1 MAVEVAK
8 QRRLYNQFSMGI
20 DVDVDSGPDDYKR
33 EQKEKKKEPK
43 TPDAPMGVY
52 YNYVHDL
59 ESVWWI
65 AVWAL
70 FNFEKEHADEIDSSA
85 ATERKINKFKLFS
98 GIVRNMDRF
107 DFFLEPDN
115 YKEATK
121 WVPTYFKDF
130 ALTLDTIANA
140 IRKFYIKKAAK
151 KINRILWDESSTI
164 HGKFILLL
172 SELEMEEFE
181 IVRVPGIDDKIV
193 GVLGIDGKIVHI
205 PGIDGEIVHIYG
217 TADEI
222 PSAKRRT
229 DEQDSERSNKR
240 QR

>member
-65 AVWAL
+65 AVWVL
-70 FNFEKEHADEIDSSA
+70 FNFEKKHAGSDEVDSRA
-85 ATERKINKFKLFS
+85 AEQRKLYERKLFS
-98 GIVRNMDRF
+98 GIVCNVDRF
-107 DFFLEPDN
+107 DFLLEPDN

-121 WVPTYFKDF
+121 WLPKYLKSFITN
-130 ALTLDTIANA
+130 LDSMANA
-140 IRKFYIKKAAK
+140 ITKVYRKKVLK
-151 KINRILWDESSTI
+151 KIDRILWDESSTI
-164 HGKFILLL
+164 HGKFIRLLRRV
-172 SELEMEEFE
+172 EMEEFK
-181 IVRVPGIDDKIV
+181 IVRVLEIDDEISP
-193 GVLGIDGKIVHI
+193 LSLSSAPLQIIFI
-205 PGIDGEIVHIYG
+205 PY
-217 TADEI
+217 
-222 PSAKRRT
+222 SL
-229 DEQDSERSNKR
+229 S
-240 QR
+240 

>member
-1 MAVEVAK
+1 MPVEIAK
-8 QRRLYNQFSMGI
+8 QRRLYNQFSVGI

-70 FNFEKEHADEIDSSA
+70 FNFEKKHAGSDEIDSWA
-85 ATERKINKFKLFS
+85 AEQRKLHERKLFS
-98 GIVRNMDRF
+98 GIVCNMARF

-121 WVPTYFKDF
+121 WLPKYFKSF
-130 ALTLDTIANA
+130 ITNLDSMANA
-140 IRKFYIKKAAK
+140 IAKFYRKKVLK
-151 KINRILWDESSTI
+151 KIDRILWDESSTI
-164 HGKFILLL
+164 HGKFIRLLRRV
-172 SELEMEEFE
+172 EMEEFK
-181 IVRVPGIDDKIV
+181 IVRVLEIDDEISP
-193 GVLGIDGKIVHI
+193 LSLSSTPLQIIFI
-205 PGIDGEIVHIYG
+205 PY
-217 TADEI
+217 
-222 PSAKRRT
+222 SL
-229 DEQDSERSNKR
+229 S
-240 QR
+240 